1 MVGLRP
7 TSTWLKVKM
16 YFFLNISLSGSYPWK
31 CLDMRKGWYLVLLPL
46 PPHPYIWLLFNIHL
60 NQYFTGIY
68 DVPCTVLSL
77 VVECIFIYFYPF
89 IRLCWVPAKT
99 AGFSIFVVA
108 CEIFSCGLWDL
119 LIVPWQGN
127 GTQASCTGIPERSK
141 WTTREVP
148 SQDFWETGNVMWSKS
163 FQVSMDQAQRASSA
177 PSFFISS
184 RPSVSSTWSI
194 PEGCTWTK
202 HSGRACRCQERQA
215 LGRFRSDSKL
225 KLGWGTGALHTI
237 LKFRHYKIG
246 WRQPGIK

>member
-99 AGFSIFVVA
+99 AGSSIFVVA

-141 WTTREVP
+141 WTTR
-148 SQDFWETGNVMWSKS
+148 
-163 FQVSMDQAQRASSA
+163 VS
-177 PSFFISS
+177 
-184 RPSVSSTWSI
+184 
-194 PEGCTWTK
+194 
-202 HSGRACRCQERQA
+202 ERLEMSCGQS
-215 LGRFRSDSKL
+215 LFRSA
-225 KLGWGTGALHTI
+225 W
-237 LKFRHYKIG
+237 
-246 WRQPGIK
+246 IKPRGLLLPHLFSFPPDLQSPVHEASLRAAHGQSTREGHADVKRDKP